1 MKKSYEEQ
9 GKIFCK
15 ELKRFITDA
24 ADLTRKYE
32 LFARKLR
39 DVCNEELQR
48 VKDNKKKAKI
58 AVGAVVGAVAAGPLV
73 LLGPVAGAVGAVAV
87 GAEMAV
93 EGAMA
98 IGGVV
103 LAATGAATTT
113 AANATVQAFN
123 TLHLA
128 PHLSELGVN
137 VTTEEEN
144 EDVVSGGENVAAGM
158 NAHDDHAYED
168 SSYSEVD
175 ISDEAKPLLKP
186 D

>member
-1 MKKSYEEQ
+1 VKKSYEEQ

-98 IGGVV
+98 IAGAS
-103 LAATGAATTT
+103 LALGGAAAVT
-113 AANATVQAFN
+113 APNAAVQAFN
-123 TLHLA
+123 TLHPV
-128 PHLSELGVN
+128 PHLSELGINVN
-137 VTTEEEN
+137 TEN
-144 EDVVSGGENVAAGM
+144 
-158 NAHDDHAYED
+158 
-168 SSYSEVD
+168 
-175 ISDEAKPLLKP
+175 
-186 D
+186 